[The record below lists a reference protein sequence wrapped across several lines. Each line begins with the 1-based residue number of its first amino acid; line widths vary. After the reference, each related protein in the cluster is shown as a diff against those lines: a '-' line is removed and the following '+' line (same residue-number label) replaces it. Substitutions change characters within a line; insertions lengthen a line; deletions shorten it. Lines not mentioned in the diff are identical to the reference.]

1 MASELISHRLPQAD
15 EYYYKQTNNHISCR
29 DHETEIGADA
39 DAYFPLQPIEK
50 KLCAYTFGLGIVLL
64 FVFVIL
70 FKVL

>member
-1 MASELISHRLPQAD
+1 MATELTSRQLPQAD
-15 EYYYKQTNNHISCR
+15 EYYYKQTNNHISR
-29 DHETEIGADA
+29 KDNETEIGADA

-70 FKVL
+70 FKGL